1 MMEGLGGRRPN
12 CRRTNS
18 EGTGRQQLVLV
29 LSAGQYRCKLGNQIF
44 DVISTR
50 YSPSNDEGHWSV
62 TPKWSKPT
70 STRKITLNQ
79 CNSILFYTALR
90 RIVKQVMKQFYQHLI
105 KPTVQIWQNSILNGR
120 MHNNRLQTRKE
131 GFASVILFREKYQLL
146 CTPDFLLAIN
156 FGERKT
162 LATWRMLGVDG
173 WVVGGC
179 AFPGTQ
185 IPRTFSPG
193 SVFRPSH

>member
-29 LSAGQYRCKLGNQIF
+29 LSAGQYRYSLGNQIF

-79 CNSILFYTALR
+79 CNSILLYTVLSC
-90 RIVKQVMKQFYQHLI
+90 IVKQVMKKHSI
-105 KPTVQIWQNSILNGR
+105 KQTV
-120 MHNNRLQTRKE
+120 HNNRLKTCKA
-131 GFASVILFREKYQLL
+131 GFVSVIVFREKILIAL
-146 CTPDFLLAIN
+146 HSNFFLAID